1 MQRRREV
8 AAAPQRDAHATW
20 TTVTALVVATLG
32 RSPSIDESAVEA
44 ELEHARGV
52 GRMLVAGGHLDRE
65 PLVLVAADLRL
76 EIATVSADAA
86 LTLEEN
92 LEAVPGAAKAE
103 TWVLHFPLVSP
114 LESIISTMCSGHPNL
129 SDEPHASSSEDEA
142 ARAALTL
149 DEAALRRWEAAK

>member
-8 AAAPQRDAHATW
+8 AAAPQRDAHGTW
-20 TTVTALVVATLG
+20 TTISALVEATLA
-32 RSPSIDESAVEA
+32 RSPSIDESDVQA

-65 PLVLVAADLRL
+65 PLVLVAGDLRL

-92 LEAVPGAAKAE
+92 LEAVPGAGKAE

-114 LESIISTMCSGHPNL
+114 LESIIASMCSGHPNL
-129 SDEPHASSSEDEA
+129 SDEPPGSSSDDEA
-142 ARAALTL
+142 ARASFTL
-149 DEAALRRWEAAK
+149 DEAALRRWEAAR